1 MSLCQ
6 KCGLHDKIK
15 RRSHCIECERLR
27 QRTTKAATRKTPDGM
42 AREKKFR
49 KKHYDLHREKI
60 LKRNR
65 ELRNANL
72 DHFKELRKRSREKV
86 REYEKKYRLLSFNRR
101 MYLKLTASL
110 NDAIRRKLAGGHV
123 TEKHSSFRYCGADIE
138 TVMKHIESQFK
149 GGMEWKNRGKYWS
162 IDHIIPLS
170 SGNLSDEKDVLRLC
184 HYTNLQPLT
193 VEENS
198 RKFNKIL

>member
-1 MSLCQ
+1 
-6 KCGLHDKIK
+6 
-15 RRSHCIECERLR
+15 
-27 QRTTKAATRKTPDGM
+27 
-42 AREKKFR
+42 
-49 KKHYDLHREKI
+49 
-60 LKRNR
+60 
-65 ELRNANL
+65 
-72 DHFKELRKRSREKV
+72 
-86 REYEKKYRLLSFNRR
+86 